1 MASKVFPP
9 VEPPEPGDAAGLHLY
24 KCGGAS
30 AKLRPCAP
38 RPRAAPAGPPRAP
51 HTGRAHLGREY
62 AIAVEEV
69 KIMQERLRECYIK
82 EGVNHLENCKDLREA
97 LWKKIHTPNYGA
109 PGPPK
114 HVRRAPAA
122 RAHARA
128 AHRRIHRRRYARR
141 APRPRAPTDAAP
153 RPFVAE
159 LQVYVSGLR
168 LRGTDA
174 GASRVVE
181 ARYVEKCDDSRPA
194 GRSHLSFTACLPQLA
209 SVIVCGAH
217 GTAARPVCRAT
228 P

>member
-51 HTGRAHLGREY
+51 HTRRAHLGREY

-122 RAHARA
+122 RAPAPRTAASTADATRA
-128 AHRRIHRRRYARR
+128 ARRGRAHPPTPRR
-141 APRPRAPTDAAP
+141 A
-153 RPFVAE
+153 
-159 LQVYVSGLR
+159 
-168 LRGTDA
+168 
-174 GASRVVE
+174 
-181 ARYVEKCDDSRPA
+181 
-194 GRSHLSFTACLPQLA
+194 LSSQSSKFM
-209 SVIVCGAH
+209 
-217 GTAARPVCRAT
+217 
-228 P
+228 